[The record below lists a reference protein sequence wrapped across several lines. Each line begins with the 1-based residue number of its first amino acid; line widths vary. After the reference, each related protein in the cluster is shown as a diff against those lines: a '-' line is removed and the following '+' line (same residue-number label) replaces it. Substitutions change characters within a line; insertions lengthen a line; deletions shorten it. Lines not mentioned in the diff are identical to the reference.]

1 MDVRARS
8 ASVLREV
15 VNDPS
20 GPGQSAREPAPK
32 TRHALAR
39 FGDPFFAALDAME
52 PLIRERRPLR
62 LALAGVSVIFAW
74 YVYVP
79 IHELLHAL
87 GCAATGGTVTTLE
100 VQTQYGG
107 AILARVFPFV
117 VAGGEDA
124 GRLSDFDTHGSDLV
138 YLATD
143 ALPYLLSVVVGVPL
157 LRACARRSRPLGF
170 GPAFVLGLAPFYNL
184 PGDFFEMGSIV
195 VTRGLGPDWHELR
208 SDDMFRLIDR
218 LFSSPPDAGL
228 AASLVAVAASF
239 VVAIALAY
247 ASWWLGDLLAR
258 VFLRPQT
265 SR

>member
-1 MDVRARS
+1 VT
-8 ASVLREV
+8 
-15 VNDPS
+15 P
-20 GPGQSAREPAPK
+20 EPATK
-32 TRHALAR
+32 TRHAISRLA
-39 FGDPFFAALDAME
+39 DPFFAALDAME
-52 PLIRERRPLR
+52 PLIREGRPLR

-74 YVYVP
+74 YIYVP

-87 GCAATGGTVTTLE
+87 GCAASGGTVTTLE

-107 AILARVFPFV
+107 AILARLFPFV
-117 VAGGEDA
+117 EAGGDYA

-143 ALPYLLSVVVGVPL
+143 ALPYLLSIVIGVPL
-157 LRACARRSRPLGF
+157 LRSCARRSRPLWF

-184 PGDFFEMGSIV
+184 PGDYFEMGSII

-208 SDDMFRLIDR
+208 SDDLFRLIDGLVSAR
-218 LFSSPPDAGL
+218 PDAGL
-228 AASLVAVAASF
+228 AAPLLAVAASF